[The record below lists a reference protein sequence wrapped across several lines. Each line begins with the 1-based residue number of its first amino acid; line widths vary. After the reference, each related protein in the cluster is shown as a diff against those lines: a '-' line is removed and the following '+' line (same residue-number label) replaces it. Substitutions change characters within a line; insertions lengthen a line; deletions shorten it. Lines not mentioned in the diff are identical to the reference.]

1 MKALGCLRCIL
12 HLITSAVDKGR
23 VSNEIR
29 RGEDL
34 LQACYRDL
42 QHLIDLRNQ
51 HLEFLETTPRH
62 IIERINTV
70 IDLANKGLIE
80 GRRIIEK
87 CRPKA
92 HRGMKMTLHSRI
104 EWSLRSSVDFHRQES
119 VIIRD
124 NAAVLAELNYLR
136 QITAWTLPGN
146 MATTRKDPDMPL
158 RNGQGDTKTRSA
170 SAPATAAAPMPA
182 SRSMPNL
189 VEYCDLPEPVFPG
202 ALPGMRVDKE
212 TFKELAVQPPSAH
225 LPAILGED
233 PSAHRVVLGPS
244 DDRGLLLL
252 FQG

>member
-51 HLEFLETTPRH
+51 HLEFLETAPRH
-62 IIERINTV
+62 ILERINAV

-146 MATTRKDPDMPL
+146 MATTRNDPDMPL
-158 RNGQGDTKTRSA
+158 RNGQRDTKTSMTEPLRHMVRKRSCYRSGTDAGLKINAESGGILRLARTRLSRCA
-170 SAPATAAAPMPA
+170 SGDE
-182 SRSMPNL
+182 S
-189 VEYCDLPEPVFPG
+189 G
-202 ALPGMRVDKE
+202 
-212 TFKELAVQPPSAH
+212 
-225 LPAILGED
+225 
-233 PSAHRVVLGPS
+233 
-244 DDRGLLLL
+244 
-252 FQG
+252 QGDV

>member
-1 MKALGCLRCIL
+1 MCIARNQALEMKALGCLRCSL
-12 HLITSAVDKGR
+12 HLITSAVDNGS

-62 IIERINTV
+62 ILERINTV

-124 NAAVLAELNYLR
+124 NAAILAELNYLR
-136 QITAWTLPGN
+136 QITAWTLPGT

-158 RNGQGDTKTRSA
+158 RNGQADTKTSMTEPLRHMYA
-170 SAPATAAAPMPA
+170 SPA
-182 SRSMPNL
+182 
-189 VEYCDLPEPVFPG
+189 Y
-202 ALPGMRVDKE
+202 
-212 TFKELAVQPPSAH
+212 
-225 LPAILGED
+225 
-233 PSAHRVVLGPS
+233 
-244 DDRGLLLL
+244 
-252 FQG
+252 